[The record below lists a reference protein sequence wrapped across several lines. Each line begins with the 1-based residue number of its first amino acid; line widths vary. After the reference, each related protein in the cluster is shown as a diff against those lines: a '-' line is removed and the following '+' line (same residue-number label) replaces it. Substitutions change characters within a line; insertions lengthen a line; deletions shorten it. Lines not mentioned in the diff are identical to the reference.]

1 MTAPSQT
8 HLPDRAPSRAIA
20 RIAHRVLVSVLLAL
34 AAFAAVGG
42 NPAAAQIASPEAY
55 EDRPIREIR
64 ITTIADDGG
73 PGVDIGGTDLQR
85 ILNTIRSA
93 VGSPY
98 RGETVLDDV
107 TQLNRLGIFRR
118 VESFA
123 QQLADGGVVLYY
135 AVEQQSVIQDVQV
148 TGNRRL
154 NDAQLAAAID
164 LLVGT
169 PIDRFQ
175 IDRAARRIEDLYR
188 EKGYY
193 LARVTVDLEELEA
206 SNIVLFRIREGQR
219 VRVTDIQFEGNETIS
234 GRLLRREV
242 DTNVAGLLRTGEID
256 DLQLDRDVAA
266 LVTYYRNRGYL
277 DVRADRVV
285 RPSPNSKEAVIIFLI
300 DEGPVYTLRDV
311 TVRFAPGYEADFTE
325 QQIEGLLLLNPGD
338 VYAIDALQVS
348 VDRVLRSYWE
358 LGYPDAV
365 VNNAELR
372 DPERPVMDLL
382 LTINTG
388 PKVKTGFVEIGGNN
402 ITREKVI
409 RRHLDEVVPERP
421 LDRNAIERS
430 ERRLRQLR
438 LFSPLPPD
446 RGVRTTIQPE
456 DPANPGYRDVLV
468 EITETDTGEFAL
480 GGAVSSDA
488 GVVGRI
494 ALTQRNFDIADT
506 PDTLGDFLSGK
517 ALRGAGQTFN
527 IELQPGN
534 EIQTYSIGLSEP
546 YLFESDY
553 SGSATVFF
561 RDRIYREFTEQR
573 YGGRFG
579 LGRRFGTRWQGNVN
593 LRLESVELS
602 DIEATSPVDFF
613 DVEEQNVLIG
623 IRPGLTRTSLD
634 KIFLPS
640 SGSRTELSI
649 EQVAGDFNFT
659 TLRAEHAVYVPIRQ
673 DFLGRDTVIK
683 LEIQTAYQPQGED
696 EVPTYERMYLG
707 GASFRGFEFR
717 TISPRGARNDNGQ
730 PSEDPV
736 GGTWM
741 LFTGAE
747 IRQPLY
753 EDILHLVGFV
763 DAGTVTNEIG
773 VEDYRVS
780 VGLGLRF
787 SIPQLSPAPIALD
800 FGFPIVD
807 EETDEGRLFTFSVD
821 LPF

>member
-1 MTAPSQT
+1 MSRPLSSQ
-8 HLPDRAPSRAIA
+8 RASRLLVAILFA
-20 RIAHRVLVSVLLAL
+20 LVSGVLFPA
-34 AAFAAVGG
+34 G
-42 NPAAAQIASPEAY
+42 AAAQVASPEDY

-64 ITTIADDGG
+64 VTTIAPENA
-73 PGVDIGGTDLQR
+73 PGDEILGSDRQR
-85 ILNTIRSA
+85 ILNTIRA
-93 VGSPY
+93 AAGTPY
-98 RGETVLDDV
+98 RAETVLDDV

-123 QQLADGGVVLYY
+123 QQLADGGVVLFY
-135 AVEQQSVIQDVQV
+135 AVEQQPVVQDVQV

-154 NDAQLAAAID
+154 NDAQLASAID

-242 DTNVAGLLRTGEID
+242 DTNIAGLLRTGEID
-256 DLQLDRDVAA
+256 DLKLDGDVAN
-266 LVTYYRNRGYL
+266 LITYYRNRGYL

-285 RPSPNSKEAVIIFLI
+285 RPSPDSREAVVIFLI

-311 TVRFAPGYEADFTE
+311 TVRFAPGFDPVFTE
-325 QQIEGLLLLNPGD
+325 AQIEGLLLLNPGD
-338 VYAIDALQVS
+338 VYGIEKLRQS
-348 VDRVLRSYWE
+348 VDAVQRAYWQ
-358 LGYPDAV
+358 LGYADAV

-372 DPERPVMDLL
+372 DPDEPRMDLQL
-382 LTINTG
+382 SISPG
-388 PKVKTGFVEIGGNN
+388 KQFKTGFVAIGGND
-402 ITREKVI
+402 ITKDKVI
-409 RRHLDEVVPERP
+409 RRHLEYAPERP

-430 ERRLRQLR
+430 ESRLRQLR
-438 LFSPLPPD
+438 LFSPLPPN
-446 RGVRTTIQPE
+446 RGVKTTIQPE
-456 DPANPGYRDVLV
+456 DPASPGYRDVLV
-468 EITETDTGEFAL
+468 EITETDTGEFAM

-494 ALTQRNFDIADT
+494 ALTQRNFDVADT
-506 PDTLGDFLSGK
+506 PDTFGDLFSGK

-527 IELQPGN
+527 IELLPGN

-553 SGSATVFF
+553 SGSATAYF
-561 RDRIYREFTEQR
+561 RDRIFDEFTEER
-573 YGGRFG
+573 FGGRISV
-579 LGRRFGTRWQGNVN
+579 GRRFGTRWVGNVA
-593 LRLESVELS
+593 LRLDSVTLS
-602 DIEATSPVDFF
+602 DLTADRPVDFF
-613 DVEEQNVLIG
+613 EVEERSQFVG

-659 TLRAEHAVYVPIRQ
+659 TIRAEHSVYIPVRQ
-673 DFLGRDTVIK
+673 DFLGRDTVLK
-683 LEIQTAYQPQGED
+683 FEVKSAYQPQGED

-707 GASFRGFEFR
+707 GASFRGFQFR
-717 TISPRGARNDNGQ
+717 TISPRSVRNDNGQ
-730 PSEDPV
+730 PSDDPV

-747 IRQPLY
+747 IRHPIY
-753 EDILHLVGFV
+753 EDIFHVVGFV

-773 VEDYRVS
+773 IEDYRVS
-780 VGLGLRF
+780 VGFGLRF

-800 FGFPIVD
+800 FGFPIVEQD
-807 EETDEGRLFTFSVD
+807 TDEGRLFTFSVD

>member
-1 MTAPSQT
+1 MTATPT
-8 HLPDRAPSRAIA
+8 LNLTI
-20 RIAHRVLVSVLLAL
+20 RVLVALFVTLCGGL
-34 AAFAAVGG
+34 AAGQV
-42 NPAAAQIASPEAY
+42 ASPETY
-55 EDRPIREIR
+55 EDRPIREVR
-64 ITTIADDGG
+64 VTTIAEDGG
-73 PGVDIGGTDLQR
+73 PGVDIAGADRQR
-85 ILNTIRSA
+85 ILNTVRSS
-93 VGSPY
+93 VGAPY
-98 RGETVLDDV
+98 RGETVLSDV
-107 TQLNRLGIFRR
+107 TLLNRLGIFRR

-123 QQLADGGVVLYY
+123 QQLADGGVTLFF
-135 AVEQQSVIQDVQV
+135 AVEQQPVIQDVQV

-193 LARVTVDLEELEA
+193 LARVTIDLEELEA

-219 VRVTDIQFEGNETIS
+219 VRVTDIQFEGNESIS
-234 GRLLRREV
+234 SRLLRREV
-242 DTNVAGLLRTGEID
+242 DTNVSGLLRTGEID
-256 DLQLDRDVAA
+256 DLQLDGDVAK

-285 RPSPNSKEAVIIFLI
+285 RPSPNSKEAVVIFLI
-300 DEGPVYTLRDV
+300 DEGPVYTLRGV
-311 TVRFAPGYEADFTE
+311 TVRFAPGYDADFTDK
-325 QQIEGLLLLNPGD
+325 QIEGLLLLNPGD
-338 VYAIDALQVS
+338 VYAVDKLEES
-348 VDRVLRSYWE
+348 VDRVRRAYWT
-358 LGYPDAV
+358 LGYTDAA

-372 DPERPVMDLL
+372 DPDLPVMDLL
-382 LTINTG
+382 LSIDTG
-388 PKVKTGFVEIGGNN
+388 PKYATGFVEIGGNN

-409 RRHLDEVVPERP
+409 RRHIEIAPERP

-446 RGVRTTIQPE
+446 RGVKTTIQPE

-494 ALTQRNFDIADT
+494 ALTQRNFDVGDT
-506 PDTLGDFLSGK
+506 PDTFGDLLSGK

-527 IELQPGN
+527 IELLPGN
-534 EIQTYSIGLSEP
+534 QIQTYSIGLSEP

-553 SGSATVFF
+553 SGSVSVFF
-561 RDRIYREFTEQR
+561 RDRIFREYTEQR
-573 YGGRFG
+573 YGGRIS
-579 LGRRFGTRWQGNVN
+579 LGRRFGTRWQGGLS
-593 LRLESVELS
+593 LRAESVSLS
-602 DIEATSPVDFF
+602 DIEASSPVDFF
-613 DVEEQNVLIG
+613 EVQDDNSLIG
-623 IRPGLTRTSLD
+623 IRPNLTRTSLD

-649 EQVAGDFNFT
+649 EQVVGDFNFT
-659 TLRAEHAVYVPIRQ
+659 TFRAEHSVYIPVRR
-673 DFLGRDTVIK
+673 DFLGRDTVVK
-683 LEIQTAYQPQGED
+683 LDIQSAYQPQGED

-707 GASFRGFEFR
+707 GASFRGFDFR
-717 TISPRGARNDNGQ
+717 TISPRSTRNDNGQ
-730 PSEDPV
+730 PSNDPV

-747 IRQPLY
+747 IRQPIY
-753 EDILHLVGFV
+753 EDVFHIVGFV
-763 DAGTVTNEIG
+763 DAGTVSNNIG
-773 VEDYRVS
+773 IEDYRVS
-780 VGLGLRF
+780 VGFGFRF

-800 FGFPIVD
+800 FGFPIV
-807 EETDEGRLFTFSVD
+807 EEATDEGRLFTFSVD